1 MKHILFLGIGVIA
14 ACTQHSVTT
23 NNSKAGPT
31 QVFLI
36 DAPFPYDQVAR
47 VDVYIV
53 RVAAGTSADT
63 TDGGPGVIATPQ
75 RAYTCSRSET
85 WRLRSWAMA
94 SRCPCTTC
102 SFSSPPSWTQHAT
115 H

>member
-1 MKHILFLGIGVIA
+1 LRRAARERSFGDRGLFCGNGIGPKRRAALKQVFSFLGIVVIA
-14 ACTQHSVTT
+14 ACSQHTMATNTT
-23 NNSKAGPT
+23 KPGPT

-63 TDGGPGVIATPQ
+63 TDTGPGVIATPQ
-75 RAYTCSRSET
+75 RT
-85 WRLRSWAMA
+85 
-94 SRCPCTTC
+94 
-102 SFSSPPSWTQHAT
+102 
-115 H
+115 

>member
-53 RVAAGTSADT
+53 RVAAGPSAVP
-63 TDGGPGVIATPQ
+63 GVGAGPGGDAHAVDVDSGHLVAWARTHEQAHP
-75 RAYTCSRSET
+75 RPSRSAV
-85 WRLRSWAMA
+85 L
-94 SRCPCTTC
+94 
-102 SFSSPPSWTQHAT
+102 
-115 H
+115 

>member
-31 QVFLI
+31 QVVLI
-36 DAPFPYDQVAR
+36 DAPFPYDQGAR
-47 VDVYIV
+47 VDLYIV

-63 TDGGPGVIATPQ
+63 TDGGPGATATPH
-75 RAYTCSRSET
+75 RAYHLLGRGNGPAAKLGDGV
-85 WRLRSWAMA
+85 RLSG
-94 SRCPCTTC
+94 
-102 SFSSPPSWTQHAT
+102 
-115 H
+115 

>member
-1 MKHILFLGIGVIA
+1 MKDILFLGIGVIA
-14 ACTQHSVTT
+14 ACTQHTVTT
-23 NNSKAGPT
+23 NSTKAGPT

-63 TDGGPGVIATPQ
+63 TDADPGVHTGHQLGWIPKSIQ
-75 RAYTCSRSET
+75 FWPAYRSSSPDR
-85 WRLRSWAMA
+85 RLRSDGHY
-94 SRCPCTTC
+94 RL
-102 SFSSPPSWTQHAT
+102 
-115 H
+115 

>member
-1 MKHILFLGIGVIA
+1 LRRAARERSFGDGGFL
-14 ACTQHSVTT
+14 TNTT
-23 NNSKAGPT
+23 EAEPT

-63 TDGGPGVIATPQ
+63 TDTGPGVIATPQ
-75 RAYTCSRSET
+75 RT
-85 WRLRSWAMA
+85 
-94 SRCPCTTC
+94 
-102 SFSSPPSWTQHAT
+102 
-115 H
+115 

>member
-23 NNSKAGPT
+23 NNTKAGPT

-63 TDGGPGVIATPQ
+63 TDGAPGVIAAQ
-75 RAYTCSRSET
+75 HRAYNLLALGNGAAANVGNSISISRQV
-85 WRLRSWAMA
+85 
-94 SRCPCTTC
+94 TTFLT
-102 SFSSPPSWTQHAT
+102 SHD
-115 H
+115 